1 MHSVCTASYGYVDAR
16 IDEQTCVPR
25 KAVDGVGFAHNRR
38 RQRSQ
43 LNQFASA
50 QVLFPKLN
58 RIYFRRSCQ
67 SNAIEQQ
74 THAFIV
80 IG

>member
-1 MHSVCTASYGYVDAR
+1 MHSVCTAGYGNVNAR

-25 KAVDGVGFAHNRR
+25 KAVDGVRFAHNRR
-38 RQRSQ
+38 RLRSQ

-58 RIYFRRSCQ
+58 RMYFRRSCQ
-67 SNAIEQQ
+67 SNPLEQQ
-74 THAFIV
+74 THAFIA